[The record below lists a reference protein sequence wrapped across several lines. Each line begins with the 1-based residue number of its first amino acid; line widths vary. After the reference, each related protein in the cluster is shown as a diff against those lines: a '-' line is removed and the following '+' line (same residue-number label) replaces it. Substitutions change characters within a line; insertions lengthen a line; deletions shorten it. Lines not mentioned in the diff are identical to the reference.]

1 MTELKTQIERRRT
14 FAIISHPDAGK
25 TTLTEK
31 FLLYGG
37 AIQSAGSVKGKQSD
51 KHAVSDW
58 MEIEKQRG
66 ISITSSVLQF
76 EYDGYCINLLDTPGH
91 QDFSEDTYR
100 TLMAADSAVMVIDAA
115 KGIEP
120 QTRKLF
126 KVCAMRGIP
135 IFTFINKL
143 DREARDPFDLLDELE
158 REFGIGTYPMNW
170 PIGCGQKFK
179 GVYDRIK
186 RQILSFDDAHRGREL
201 IHGIE
206 CDITDTE
213 KLDELIG
220 ERMREKFKHFLPMD
234 PIDILVTRVDKDK
247 VVVDPISP
255 MLDSWLSPILKDPTI
270 QKVIPTADGNGPK
283 PIMVK
288 DLKLTR
294 GGFMGKAVIPNV
306 SEFVGEDYTVDAFV
320 PGSQIVLNI
329 TDNFEQFN
337 GKSIWAFVVNYMPKP
352 GSKTDMSLVCSAK
365 EYIKF
370 VGEVNLIQ
378 LFNSWC
384 EGSDLWKNSTATPIE
399 GKVTGVINSSKKCGV
414 FVELPSLSITGM
426 VQAKPEELVNY
437 KPHQEVMV
445 KIAGFDEDTFYNP
458 VVKQVQHADPYVIE
472 DGRLKKCNLKPILKF
487 A

>member
-1 MTELKTQIERRRT
+1 MSKKTKQVTEFVWPEFSSDSKRIKAYTQRYKDLSIVEAFEDCYNMKLEVKDERVNMVPRELSVGDVIT
-14 FAIISHPDAGK
+14 TNILSISKDRVIFDTANFK
-25 TTLTEK
+25 ANL
-31 FLLYGG
+31 
-37 AIQSAGSVKGKQSD
+37 Q
-51 KHAVSDW
+51 
-58 MEIEKQRG
+58 
-66 ISITSSVLQF
+66 SSV
-76 EYDGYCINLLDTPGH
+76 NL
-91 QDFSEDTYR
+91 
-100 TLMAADSAVMVIDAA
+100 A
-115 KGIEP
+115 K
-120 QTRKLF
+120 F
-126 KVCAMRGIP
+126 
-135 IFTFINKL
+135 
-143 DREARDPFDLLDELE
+143 
-158 REFGIGTYPMNW
+158 
-170 PIGCGQKFK
+170 
-179 GVYDRIK
+179 
-186 RQILSFDDAHRGREL
+186 
-201 IHGIE
+201 
-206 CDITDTE
+206 
-213 KLDELIG
+213 
-220 ERMREKFKHFLPMD
+220 EKFKHFLPMD
-234 PIDILVTRVDKDK
+234 PIDIQVTRVDKDK
-247 VVVDPISP
+247 VMVDPISP

-337 GKSIWAFVVNYMPKP
+337 GKSIWTFVVNYMPKP